1 MNQIGTD
8 IRTYFEATTDPVTIE
23 EIFDPGVVIV
33 GPGGSRSERND
44 TMLTQERPAQ
54 TSPSRFRGPRIAAAA
69 AIAALVVAVGLF
81 AFSGGTDSQVVT
93 TDPEVTVP
101 PTTVPP
107 TTVPPTT
114 APPTTQVSVTPSSP
128 AELATASLDTLLE
141 AFSNEDSEAV
151 QSYFGESVVFTTYAG
166 SDLVG
171 PEAAAY
177 WERVFGETGERLTD
191 VYEIEQGTFA
201 FVVRYL
207 LPSGGSSTMV
217 HEIEMAGETVERIED
232 RRASIDERL
241 AEREVDRLFEAFNDQ
256 DVDAL
261 SAFFGDDV
269 VYTGP
274 SNVEFVGQQAA
285 TYWQRF
291 LGETAM
297 RTTGVFDLGDGTF
310 GFDIDFIG
318 ADSGRA
324 THRTALV
331 EVVDRRITSF
341 TED

>member
-8 IRTYFEATTDPVTIE
+8 IRTYFEATTEPVKIE

-33 GPGGSRSERND
+33 GPGGSRSERDD
-44 TMLTQERPAQ
+44 TMLTQERPQQ
-54 TSPSRFRGPRIAAAA
+54 TPPSRFRGPRIAAAA

-81 AFSGGTDSQVVT
+81 AIGGGDGDPRVVT
-93 TDPEVTVP
+93 TDPPVTTP
-101 PTTVPP
+101 PTTAAQ
-107 TTVPPTT
+107 TT
-114 APPTTQVSVTPSSP
+114 APPTTQASVTPSLP

-141 AFSNEDSEAV
+141 AFNNQDSQAV

-177 WERVFGETGERLTD
+177 WERVFGETGERLTEP
-191 VYEIEQGTFA
+191 YEIEQGTSA

-241 AEREVDRLFEAFNDQ
+241 AEREVDRLFEAFNNQ

-261 SAFFGDDV
+261 NAFFGDDV
-269 VYTGP
+269 VYTSV

-291 LGETAM
+291 LGETAV

-310 GFDIDFIG
+310 GFDVDFIG

-331 EVVDRRITSF
+331 EVVDGRISSF
-341 TED
+341 EED